1 MAGYTEQEGNRVGR
15 LAYLDL
21 SGARF
26 KSDKN
31 PYLYVDA
38 ELAHLCL
45 YQETIYTNL
54 QESFSKRSARGC
66 KATEIPYILGSSW
79 GYRKNFALL
88 NLDDRAE
95 VEAADS
101 YRMTSRRKKGIHF
114 LSLRHIRGH
123 HLKKVKGEWI
133 WSSHIRKGQFCYDM
147 FYGCPNLKVII
158 LPESGKCC
166 KRVWVYKDNI
176 KYYAK

>member
-15 LAYLDL
+15 LTYLDL

-26 KSDKN
+26 KSDKK

-54 QESFSKRSARGC
+54 QESYSKPSTRGGFYGSNVV
-66 KATEIPYILGSSW
+66 TQIPYVLGSSH

-101 YRMTSRRKKGIHF
+101 YRMTSKQKKEF
-114 LSLRHIRGH
+114 VF
-123 HLKKVKGEWI
+123 KVCAI
-133 WSSHIRKGQFCYDM
+133 
-147 FYGCPNLKVII
+147 
-158 LPESGKCC
+158 
-166 KRVWVYKDNI
+166 
-176 KYYAK
+176 